1 LFSVYVVSIQVFFF
15 TFKFVTVIDSQFDL
29 ICFCVVVRRRPSFFA
44 ESNEVLTRELAYP
57 GIPALAAGCVFVF
70 VGFKVFSFACAA

>member
-1 LFSVYVVSIQVFFF
+1 MLFQFRFFFF

-44 ESNEVLTRELAYP
+44 ESNEVLTRALAYP